1 MLVSLN
7 KKEKVKSKKEIQPRK
22 KELDEKKFY
31 KKVIATKFVELIQL
45 HVAVESKGIS
55 FL

>member
-1 MLVSLN
+1 MLVWLN
-7 KKEKVKSKKEIQPRK
+7 KKEKVKSKKEIRPRK

-45 HVAVESKGIS
+45 HFAVESKGIS